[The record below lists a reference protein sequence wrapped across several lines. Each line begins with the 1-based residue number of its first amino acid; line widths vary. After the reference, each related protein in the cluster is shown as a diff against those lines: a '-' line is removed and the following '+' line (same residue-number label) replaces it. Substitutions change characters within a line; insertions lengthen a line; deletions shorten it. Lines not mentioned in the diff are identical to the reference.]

1 MEIKGSAYKK
11 IAEILMEVR
20 RMSGSARAYKLRR
33 AEQKKAQREL
43 ANRQRTQAAKERL
56 DAVPT
61 GRELANRQRTQA
73 AKERLDAV
81 LSGKDVGPEASRG
94 SAPTRKA
101 VKKPP
106 NPEDIGGKRKRVTA
120 QRAAQDSR
128 MKDYLQRGQ
137 PRPVHGGRSG
147 GTLGAPKKSIFTT
160 GAMQTHGG
168 DTQTKVPFGGDTQT
182 KVPFGGDTQT
192 KVPFGGGQQRVD
204 PKSAEEIKGEED
216 EEAQE
221 KEQRADDMQTDTDN
235 PEVQQSLDVE
245 RRQKERDRGDQ
256 GFEEYK
262 KKSVSPEEVRALG
275 GSEEEASKYK
285 GPYYDPRLR
294 RRVDDPGP
302 GRYPVKGEDPSKP
315 TRPTGRAKDWLFSR
329 LTTPFTAGSP
339 SLMQR
344 FLGGHNP
351 NHPDNLERQ
360 ERLQARMKTRHSD
373 RQHKVPKPAPN
384 WQYAAMRK
392 IPGLRTLGRA
402 GEKFIRRGLHT
413 AQPWRREKGVF
424 DKPYR
429 LHAKEKLGN
438 LRKFLGGRNRTTER
452 SINGSYGKL
461 VVEIQKRYQNH
472 YNKKEK

>member
-147 GTLGAPKKSIFTT
+147 GTPEIPKKPLFTT
-160 GAMQTHGG
+160 GATQTGQFG
-168 DTQTKVPFGGDTQT
+168 DTQTRS
-182 KVPFGGDTQT
+182 
-192 KVPFGGGQQRVD
+192 PFGGGQQPTTTGITHRGKFIPGVGGKPPTPSTTGIQKPYD
-204 PKSAEEIKGEED
+204 PTRPQEP
-216 EEAQE
+216 E
-221 KEQRADDMQTDTDN
+221 KEPELDADT
-235 PEVQQSLDVE
+235 
-245 RRQKERDRGDQ
+245 RQKIKKRRDQ
-256 GFEEYK
+256 EFEEYK